1 MIERTLYAKSWLT
14 RPEYWS
20 IASFNQ
26 TKNDFVLLHQREDLL
41 RKGRISFATW
51 WHYQLQSLHLPR
63 YRPDILWERAARTP
77 LPSLLARYYGNS
89 SVGAGPVGG
98 LSRSS
103 LEFLPAHNDK
113 RALTVA
119 LRQTSGTA
127 ILVPQWAAVGN
138 RLELLRWCGN

>member
-89 SVGAGPVGG
+89 SVGAGPVGV
-98 LSRSS
+98 
-103 LEFLPAHNDK
+103 FPDPAWNSCPRIMTK